1 MSRSNSSNQGGGL
14 GLCSVLTIV
23 FVVLKATKVIDW
35 SWWLVFSP
43 LWIRFLLG
51 LAIIGICIL
60 VDIFS
65 YKGSSRY
72 RRNERSD
79 RLKW

>member
-43 LWIRFLLG
+43 LWIRFLLHCLMKRLQWFST
-51 LAIIGICIL
+51 LAAP
-60 VDIFS
+60 
-65 YKGSSRY
+65 
-72 RRNERSD
+72 
-79 RLKW
+79 